1 MRDVSRKPTTLRTA
15 TAQCSVAMAPDTATM
30 VRAGEGP
37 KGDPLPAA
45 RVAAVMAAKD
55 TSRIVPYC
63 HPVRVD
69 HVAVDFEVGDDR
81 VDVTCRVTAVDRTGV
96 EMEALCGAMVASLTI
111 YDMLKPVDDGLVIGE
126 TRLVRKKGGKSDFVE
141 TFERPLRGA
150 VVVVSDSTAA
160 GRRRDGSGRTIAER
174 VAEAGVVVGDVTVLP
189 DDPDAVVDALRA
201 LAADGVDLV
210 FTTGGT
216 GLGPRDLTVEA
227 VRRVIDREVPGIT
240 EAMRSHGFQRT
251 PRAVLSR
258 GIAGVTGNTLIV
270 TLPGS
275 TKGVQESLDALWP
288 ALLHI
293 FPMIWGG
300 GHPSAP
306 RA

>member
-1 MRDVSRKPTTLRTA
+1 MRDVSRKPTTLRKAVATSSVSMAPA
-15 TAQCSVAMAPDTATM
+15 TAAM
-30 VRAGEGP
+30 VRAGQGP
-37 KGDPLPAA
+37 KGDPLPVA

-81 VDVTCRVTAVDRTGV
+81 VDVQCTVTAVDRTGV
-96 EMEALCGAMVASLTI
+96 EMEALCGALVAALTI
-111 YDMLKPVDDGLVIGE
+111 YDMLKPVDDGLVVGE
-126 TRLVRKKGGKSDFVE
+126 SRLQQKKGGKSDFVE
-141 TFERPLRGA
+141 AFERPLRGA

-160 GRRRDGSGRTIAER
+160 GKRKDGSGRAIAER
-174 VAEAGVVVGDVTVLP
+174 VAEAGVAVGDVTVLP
-189 DDPDAVVDALRA
+189 DEPDAVEAELRRLVA
-201 LAADGVDLV
+201 TGVDLV

-227 VRRVIDREVPGIT
+227 VRRVIEREVPGIM
-240 EAMRSHGFQRT
+240 EAMRVHGFLRT

-258 GIAGVTGNTLIV
+258 GIAGVTGTTLIV

-300 GHPSAP
+300 GHPPA
-306 RA
+306 

>member
-1 MRDVSRKPTTLRTA
+1 MRDVSRKPTTLRMATA
-15 TAQCSVAMAPDTATM
+15 TSSVTMSPATAAM
-30 VRAGEGP
+30 VQAGEGP
-37 KGDPLPAA
+37 KGDPLPVA

-63 HPVRVD
+63 HPVRID
-69 HVAVDFEVGDDR
+69 HVDVQFDVTQDR
-81 VDVTCRVTAVDRTGV
+81 VDITCRVTAVDRTGV
-96 EMEALCGAMVASLTI
+96 EMEALCGAMVAALTI
-111 YDMLKPVDDGLVIGE
+111 YDMLKPVDEGLVIGQ
-126 TRLVRKKGGKSDFVE
+126 TCLKKKKGGKSDFHE
-141 TFERPLRGA
+141 EFDRPLRGA
-150 VVVVSDSTAA
+150 ILVVSDSVA
-160 GRRRDGSGRTIAER
+160 GGTRKDGSGQSIGQRM
-174 VAEAGVVVGDVTVLP
+174 VEAGVLVGDPIVLP
-189 DDPDAVVDALRA
+189 DDPDLVEAQLRR
-201 LAADGVDLV
+201 LVADKVDLV

-240 EAMRSHGFQRT
+240 EAMRVHGYLRT

-258 GIAGVTGNTLIV
+258 GLAGVAGTTLIV

-300 GHPSAP
+300 GHQPI
-306 RA
+306 

>member
-15 TAQCSVAMAPDTATM
+15 VATCSVSMGAQTALL
-30 VRAGEGP
+30 VRAGQGP
-37 KGDPLPAA
+37 KGDPVPVA

-55 TSRIVPYC
+55 TARIVPYC

-69 HVAVDFEVGDDR
+69 HVDVAFEVGDDR
-81 VDVTCRVTAVDRTGV
+81 VDITCTVTAVDRTGV
-96 EMEALCGAMVASLTI
+96 EMEALCGAMVAALTV
-111 YDMLKPVDDGLVIGE
+111 YDMLKPVDDRLAIGP
-126 TRLVRKKGGKSDFVE
+126 TRLERKKGGKSDFAE

-160 GRRRDGSGRTIAER
+160 GKRKDGSGRAIAER
-174 VAEAGVVVGDVTVLP
+174 MAEAGVAVGDVAVLP
-189 DDPDAVVDALRA
+189 DDPEAVADALRG
-201 LAADGVDLV
+201 LVADRVDLV

-227 VRRVIDREVPGIT
+227 VRRVIEREVPGIP
-240 EAMRSHGFQRT
+240 EAMRVHGFQRT

-258 GIAGVTGNTLIV
+258 GVAGVAGNTLIV

-300 GHPSAP
+300 GHPPPP

>member
-1 MRDVSRKPTTLRTA
+1 MRDVSRKPTTLRQA
-15 TAQCSVAMAPDTATM
+15 VASSSVSMAPATIAM
-30 VRAGEGP
+30 VRAGQGP
-37 KGDPLPAA
+37 KGDPLPVA

-55 TSRIVPYC
+55 AARIVPYC

-69 HVAVDFEVGDDR
+69 HVAVDFQVGDDR
-81 VDVTCRVTAVDRTGV
+81 VDIRCTVTAVDRTGV
-96 EMEALCGAMVASLTI
+96 EMEALCGALVAALTI
-111 YDMLKPVDDGLVIGE
+111 YDMLKPVDDGLFIGE
-126 TRLVRKKGGKSDFVE
+126 SRLLQKRGGKSDFVE
-141 TFERPLRGA
+141 SFDRPLRGA

-160 GRRRDGSGRTIAER
+160 GRRKDGSGRAIAER
-174 VAEAGVVVGDVTVLP
+174 MAEAGVAVDGVTVLP
-189 DDPDAVVDALRA
+189 DEPDAVEAEMRRLI
-201 LAADGVDLV
+201 AAGVDLV

-216 GLGPRDLTVEA
+216 GLGPRDRTVEA
-227 VRRVIDREVPGIT
+227 VRRVIDREVPGIL
-240 EAMRSHGFQRT
+240 EAMRVHGFLRT

-258 GIAGVTGNTLIV
+258 GIAGVAGSTLIV

-300 GHPSAP
+300 GHPTA
-306 RA
+306 